1 MGRVE
6 RCQSATPPSSAAE
19 KADLLRALALA
30 LSALGGID
38 GVFISCYRCCLEE
51 EGVWGLSK
59 GRTDLLARVCERACE
74 GRLLTNSSHRTD
86 IIR

>member
-51 EGVWGLSK
+51 GGF
-59 GRTDLLARVCERACE
+59 G
-74 GRLLTNSSHRTD
+74 G
-86 IIR
+86 